1 MNFSVILK
9 NGRNSYFKK
18 LIFKRKECSNQNI
31 WTASR
36 FLNIEAKNNVISS
49 SEPFF
54 NESSNRKNDKKAT
67 IFASSILAISGFIG
81 LFIRLVFSFLSI

>member
-9 NGRNSYFKK
+9 SGRNSYFKK
-18 LIFKRKECSNQNI
+18 LIFKRKECSSQNI

-36 FLNIEAKNNVISS
+36 ILNLEAKNNGISS

-54 NESSNRKNDKKAT
+54 NDSSSRKKDKKAT
-67 IFASSILAISGFIG
+67 IFASSIIAISGFIG
-81 LFIRLVFSFLSI
+81 LFIRLDFSF